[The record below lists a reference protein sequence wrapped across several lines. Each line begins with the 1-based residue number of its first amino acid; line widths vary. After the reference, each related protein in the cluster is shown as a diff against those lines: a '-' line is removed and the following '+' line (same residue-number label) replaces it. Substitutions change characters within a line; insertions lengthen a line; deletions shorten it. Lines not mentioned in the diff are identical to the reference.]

1 MSFSTLGDMA
11 QAFSLRYRNTVLK
24 TEIQTL
30 NKELATGQAD
40 DLAAHLGGSYAQ
52 LTSLERDMRVL
63 EGYNI
68 NIVEAKQLTDAMQVR
83 LDQLFQLSSDFSG
96 NLISSVSSGN
106 AATQSA
112 LAVEA
117 EVHFA
122 TIVSVLNSQTAGR
135 SMFAG
140 EATDRPALIDS
151 ADILSEISNVISG
164 SSSLADVQT
173 NLDTWFSDPAGF
185 DSFAYT
191 GGTNDI
197 APFQL
202 SETSQMSLSVRADAQ
217 EFKDVLK
224 ALATVIASEDPGLS
238 IDAETKDEL
247 RQAAGLG
254 LLQAQENLVGL
265 QAEIG
270 LAQESIAQWNVRTQ
284 SEMLSLE
291 YAKGALLA
299 IDPYEKASELEAAQ
313 FQLEALYAV
322 TARLSQ
328 LSLVNFLR

>member
-40 DLAAHLGGSYAQ
+40 DLAEHLGGSYAQ

-63 EGYNI
+63 KGYNI

-83 LDQLFQLSSDFSG
+83 LDQLFDLSSDFSG
-96 NLISSVSSGN
+96 NLITSVSSGN

-112 LAVEA
+112 VAVEA

-122 TIVSVLNSQTAGR
+122 SVVSVLNSQTAGR

-140 EATDRPALIDS
+140 EATDGPALIES
-151 ADILSEISNVISG
+151 ADILAEISIVAAGAVSA
-164 SSSLADVQT
+164 SDLQSRLDDWFADPT
-173 NLDTWFSDPAGF
+173 GF
-185 DSFAYT
+185 DSFAYI
-191 GGTNDI
+191 GGDEDI
-197 APFQL
+197 APLQL
-202 SETSQMSLSVRADAQ
+202 SQTAQMSVPVRADAQ
-217 EFKDVLK
+217 EFKDILK
-224 ALATVIASEDPGLS
+224 ALATVVLSEDMALGF
-238 IDAETKDEL
+238 DAETKDTL
-247 RQAAGLG
+247 RQASGLN

-270 LAQESIAQWNVRTQ
+270 LAQESISQWSVRTQ

-291 YAKGALLA
+291 YAKGALLT